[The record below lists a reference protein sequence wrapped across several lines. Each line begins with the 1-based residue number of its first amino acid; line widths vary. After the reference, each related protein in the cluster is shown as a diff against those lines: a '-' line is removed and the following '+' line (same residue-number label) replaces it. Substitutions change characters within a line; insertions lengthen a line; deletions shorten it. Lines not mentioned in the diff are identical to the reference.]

1 VNAIEVNALE
11 KRFRIPSVHRATVRE
26 HLFGM
31 FQRRRFETLDVLRGI
46 SFSVKKGE
54 ALGIM
59 GRNGCGKSTL
69 LKIIA
74 GIYRP
79 DAGRVEVH
87 GPLTPILNLGLGWDS
102 ELTAFDNLLL
112 TGTAM
117 GMSMR
122 DVEEQF
128 HAIVAFAE
136 LERFM
141 DLQLKFY
148 SAGMGARLAYS
159 IAFSAVRDILLL
171 DEIFSVGDA
180 AFMRRCEERFVELH
194 KAGHTLVL
202 VSHDPSAIERFC
214 QRAVLLEGGR
224 IVLDSDSAAV
234 AHEYRRLLLHEE

>member
-1 VNAIEVNALE
+1 GIN
-11 KRFRIPSVHRATVRE
+11 
-26 HLFGM
+26 
-31 FQRRRFETLDVLRGI
+31 RR
-46 SFSVKKGE
+46 
-54 ALGIM
+54 
-59 GRNGCGKSTL
+59 
-69 LKIIA
+69 
-74 GIYRP
+74 
-79 DAGRVEVH
+79 DAGRVEVQ
-87 GPLTPILNLGLGWDS
+87 GRLTPILNLGLGWDS

-180 AFMRRCEERFVELH
+180 AFMRRCE
-194 KAGHTLVL
+194 
-202 VSHDPSAIERFC
+202 
-214 QRAVLLEGGR
+214 
-224 IVLDSDSAAV
+224 
-234 AHEYRRLLLHEE
+234 